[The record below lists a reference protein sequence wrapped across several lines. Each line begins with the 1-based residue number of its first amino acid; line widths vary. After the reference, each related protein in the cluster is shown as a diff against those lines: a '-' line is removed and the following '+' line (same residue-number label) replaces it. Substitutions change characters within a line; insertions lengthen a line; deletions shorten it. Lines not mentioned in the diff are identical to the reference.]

1 MIINNKYLAEY
12 SPLPANYDLTEII
25 NYVAVSEK
33 IWLIPVIGQEFYDE
47 IDEQVANNQISEE
60 NATLLTT
67 GGLWQ
72 YLAFATTLEALPMIW
87 AHISQVGITLGKSDN
102 SDSITLKDMTLV
114 QNHLRN
120 QVEALKDQLI
130 HWLDEHYES
139 FPLYVPVNCGCSC
152 SCGGKGK
159 LNDPNKL
166 KTVYT
171 PPRRCTS
178 IN

>member
-12 SPLPANYDLTEII
+12 SPLPVNYDFSEIR
-25 NYVAVSEK
+25 NYVPVSEK

-47 IDEQVANNQISEE
+47 IEEQVENNQISEK

-72 YLAFATTLEALPMIW
+72 YLAFATTYEALPFIW
-87 AHISQVGITLGKSDN
+87 SHISQVGITLGKSDN
-102 SDSITLKDMTLV
+102 SDSISLKDMTLI
-114 QNHLRN
+114 QQHLRN

-130 HWLDEHYES
+130 KWLDEHYES
-139 FPLYVPVNCGCSC
+139 FPLYIPTNCGCSC
-152 SCGGKGK
+152 SCDGKGK

-178 IN
+178 IR